1 MTATQKHLAAAE
13 HTLDVVLCSGP
24 EVPDYRAEA
33 IEAIAAALAA
43 AEREGMK
50 RAAEICEKMSGEFLS
65 PRYASNQPIGSLT
78 ERFACDECVR
88 AILSDIE
95 GD

>member
-1 MTATQKHLAAAE
+1 MTANEKHRETAREICAY
-13 HTLDVVLCSGP
+13 HVDVDYIEGRVLVSS
-24 EVPDYRAEA
+24 V
-33 IEAIAAALAA
+33 AAALAA

-88 AILSDIE
+88 AILSEAE
-95 GD
+95 GK